1 MTASVVCGVDHSARA
16 HTVATF
22 AAELADRLGARLILL
37 HAVEVSVPT
46 LAPAWPVRLPSDQ
59 PDLRDAAREAG
70 DRFLAD
76 LIRETGITG
85 ATTRVEDG
93 PPAHCLVRVGGDEDA
108 ACIVVGTAADGAVRT
123 VGLGSVSLA
132 LGRHASRPVV
142 VVPPGVSEPR
152 LASPDVDA
160 VVCGLAGPE
169 DLEPLRTAVQLA
181 RALDLPLLA
190 AHVIPAEDEH
200 ASARNVAEI
209 RTLVARVPEART
221 ARAQSALQARLEAAG
236 VWPGALD
243 GPAILVGEPA
253 EQLAD
258 FAALAR
264 AGLIVVGTRGRGPI
278 RSAVLGSV
286 SRSLATASVAPV
298 VICPGR

>member
-22 AAELADRLGARLILL
+22 AAELADRLEARLILL
-37 HAVEVSVPT
+37 HAVDVSVPT
-46 LAPAWPVRLPSDQ
+46 LAPAWPVHLPSDQ
-59 PDLRDAAREAG
+59 PDLRNAAREAG

-76 LIRETGITG
+76 LIRETGIIG
-85 ATTRVEDG
+85 ASTRVEDG
-93 PPAHCLVRVGGDEDA
+93 PPTNCLVRVGDEEDA
-108 ACIVVGTAADGAVRT
+108 AFIVVGTAADGAVRT
-123 VGLGSVSLA
+123 VGVGSVSLA
-132 LGRHASRPVV
+132 LGRHASRPLV
-142 VVPPGVSEPR
+142 VVPPGVSDPR

-169 DLEPLRTAVQLA
+169 DLEPLRTAVRLA
-181 RALDLPLLA
+181 RDLDLPLVA

-200 ASARNVAEI
+200 TSARNVAGI
-209 RTLVARVPEART
+209 RTLITRVPEART
-221 ARAQSALQARLEAAG
+221 ARAQSDLRARLESAG
-236 VWPGALD
+236 AWPGALD

-258 FAALAR
+258 LAAATR
-264 AGLIVVGTRGRGPI
+264 AGLVVVGTRGRGPI
-278 RSAVLGSV
+278 RSALLGSV

-298 VICPGR
+298 VICPER